1 MYMKQNPNSEAVVT
15 VCTVNSCLFGH
26 PTIMD
31 TQILQTAAKC
41 QKKIYASVTS
51 SCTYPH
57 PPPPTPFCIARGS
70 GICQPQGQPQ
80 TCDTHAVSCQNINTE
95 DFTRKTSR
103 LAHL

>member
-57 PPPPTPFCIARGS
+57 PPPPSPHFALPG
-70 GICQPQGQPQ
+70 GQAFVNLRANPKL
-80 TCDTHAVSCQNINTE
+80 V
-95 DFTRKTSR
+95 TRMQFPVR
-103 LAHL
+103 I